1 MAPKGGAEC
10 TFAPVP
16 NDRLAV
22 NLESPVP
29 ASLPVGGALA
39 VFCSGTAS
47 DGSSPVSDLQ
57 LLVDGAP
64 AQLTATKM
72 PRFDMPSRRSGFWGV
87 VPVLAGAS
95 AAVELSAVLRGRDG
109 TQEQRRLC
117 RIPVVDSPP
126 PHPVDLA
133 AEEGGGDRGEPSH
146 AADLIAVCMATFD
159 PDQELLA
166 AQLDSLRGQTDT
178 AWVCVISDDHSS
190 EEHFAELLSIV
201 GHDPRFF
208 VSRAP
213 DRIGFYR
220 NFERALEMAP
230 PQAELIA
237 LCDQDDVWHPEKLSV
252 LRSSIGSNSL
262 VYSDSRLV
270 ARDGRVLRGTLWQGR
285 SNNWTNL
292 ASLLFANT
300 VTGAAAL
307 FRKEVAELALPFP
320 DSPGIEFHDHWVALV
335 ALASGEIAYVDTPL
349 YDYVQHSGA
358 ILGKVARVG
367 GGPKQP
373 RSAGRAVR
381 QLPRMRALRAAY
393 FLGWI
398 PSEVRARTLLLRCA
412 NRLTPSKRRVLER
425 HLRAAAGGMGFTWLV
440 LRPLRGLWGRNETLG
455 AEWELAAGILW
466 RALAG
471 LVSRIP
477 GWPDKWLLDARF
489 PDPPHFEHR
498 GLRRWRSRVYD
509 QRL

>member
-16 NDRLAV
+16 HDRLAV

-29 ASLPVGGALA
+29 TSLPAGGALA

-47 DGSSPVSDLQ
+47 DGPSPVSDME
-57 LLVDGAP
+57 LLVNDMPVPLA
-64 AQLTATKM
+64 ATKM

-87 VPVLAGAS
+87 VPVLAGGS
-95 AAVELSAVLRGRDG
+95 DAVELSAVLRGRNG
-109 TQEQRRLC
+109 TQEQRYLS

-126 PHPVDLA
+126 PHRVDFA
-133 AEEGGGDRGEPSH
+133 NEGGGDRGTDAEG
-146 AADLIAVCMATFD
+146 LIAICMATFD
-159 PDQELLA
+159 PDRKLLA
-166 AQLDSLRGQTDT
+166 AQLDSLRRQTDT
-178 AWVCVISDDHSS
+178 AWVCMISDDYSS
-190 EEHFAELLSIV
+190 QEHYAELLSMV
-201 GHDPRFF
+201 GEDRRFV

-213 DRIGFYR
+213 ERIGFYR

-252 LRSSIGSNSL
+252 LRSSIGSNAL

-270 ARDGRVLRGTLWQGR
+270 DRDGRVLRETLWQGR
-285 SNNWTNL
+285 RNNWTNL

-307 FRKEVAELALPFP
+307 FRREVAELALPFP
-320 DSPGIEFHDHWVALV
+320 DSPGIEFHDHWIALV
-335 ALASGEIAYVDTPL
+335 ALTSGEIAYVDKPL
-349 YDYVQHSGA
+349 YDYVQHGGA
-358 ILGKVARVG
+358 ILGKVARVDG
-367 GGPKQP
+367 KAEHGL
-373 RSAGRAVR
+373 AGRSR
-381 QLPRMRALRAAY
+381 RPRPRMRALRAAY

-412 NRLTPSKRRVLER
+412 DRLTPSKCRVLER
-425 HLRAAAGGMGFTWLV
+425 HLHAASSGSGFTWLV

-455 AEWELAAGILW
+455 AEWELASGILW